1 MKRWTLLSLALLLVL
16 ATGLDHGVRAEQQ
29 PVRATL
35 DKAAPGFVLTD
46 FLGNEH
52 SLADYKGKFVV
63 LEWTNMDCPFVKKH
77 YKSGN
82 LQKLQKTFTKQGVVW
97 LRICSSAVNTQGYFT
112 TADIKR
118 RVKEDKAMQTA
129 YLIDTAGTVGHMY
142 GARTTPHMFVIDPKG
157 VLIYAGGID
166 DKPSTKVADIK
177 GATNYVSACLDAAM
191 KGKPVVT
198 ETATPYGCSVKYAK
212 K

>member
-1 MKRWTLLSLALLLVL
+1 MKRWTLLSLALSLVL
-16 ATGLDHGVRAEQQ
+16 ATGLDRAVRAEQQ
-29 PVRATL
+29 PLRATL
-35 DKAAPGFVLTD
+35 DKAAPGFTLTD
-46 FLGNEH
+46 ARGNEH

-82 LQKLQKTFTKQGVVW
+82 MQKLQKTFTKQGVVW
-97 LRICSSAVNTQGYFT
+97 LRISSSAVNTQGYFP

-129 YLIDTAGTVGHMY
+129 YLIDTAGTVGRMY
-142 GARTTPHMFVIDPKG
+142 GARTTPHMFVIDPEG
-157 VLIYAGGID
+157 MLIYAGGID
-166 DKPSTKVADIK
+166 DKPSAKLETID
-177 GATNYVSACLDAAM
+177 GATNYVSECLQAAM
-191 KGKPVVT
+191 NDKPVRLK
-198 ETATPYGCSVKYAK
+198 TAPPYGCAIKYAK